1 MSKFNEAFVDNKLD
15 KLLTP
20 EEVANILGVSAN
32 TLNVWRCTKRYNLPY
47 IKLGRSIRYRYE
59 DVQHFIKEREVGM
72 NG

>member
-20 EEVANILGVSAN
+20 EEVANILGVSVN

-47 IKLGRSIRYRYE
+47 ITHLS
-59 DVQHFIKEREVGM
+59 
-72 NG
+72 